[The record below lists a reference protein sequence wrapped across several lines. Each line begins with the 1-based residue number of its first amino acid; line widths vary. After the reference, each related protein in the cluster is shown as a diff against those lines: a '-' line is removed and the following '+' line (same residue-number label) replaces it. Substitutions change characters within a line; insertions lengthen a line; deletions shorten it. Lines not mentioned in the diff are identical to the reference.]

1 MHTTRVGKEI
11 VINDSLTAIPLDKQ
25 KEKDMDIM
33 IIDGDT
39 YTPAFEY
46 ADEEYINDITPVM
59 ATSQYGDIDDIP
71 EEDLGE
77 PYITFSIQPTPM
89 MTPHKPSPKTSQM
102 DRYRNME
109 SNGMDSKEIEG
120 LRERLS
126 KLIA

>member
-1 MHTTRVGKEI
+1 
-11 VINDSLTAIPLDKQ
+11 
-25 KEKDMDIM
+25 M

-39 YTPAFEY
+39 YTPAFDY
-46 ADEEYINDITPVM
+46 ADEDYINDITPVM
-59 ATSQYGDIDDIP
+59 ATSHYGDIDDIP

-89 MTPHKPSPKTSQM
+89 ITPKPAPKTSQM

-109 SNGMDSKEIEG
+109 SGGMDTKEIEG

-126 KLIA
+126 KLTA